1 MQDFKEQ
8 SERNFQ
14 MLKEN
19 AYPGRGIVLGMDSQS
34 KHYIQVYWIMGRS
47 ENSRNRIFVEEN
59 GFVKTKAYDENKCTD
74 PSLIIYYPVKHIGSC
89 HIVTNGDQTDTVYER
104 IKEKKT
110 FEQALME
117 RTFEPDKPNFT
128 PRISGLI
135 DLKDPLFAYRLSVL
149 KTVNNREEYGQKNFY
164 YYHKA
169 IPGFGH
175 GITTYRSDGNP
186 LPSFSSE
193 PLLLPL
199 EDCPEK
205 TAELY
210 WNALNEEN
218 KVSLLVKFID
228 AESGEFQIVI
238 KNKLA

>member
-74 PSLIIYYPVKHIGSC
+74 PSFIIYYPVKHIGSC

-110 FEQALME
+110 LNRRLWKEPSNGQTEFYPSYFRFDRLKRSSFCIQAV
-117 RTFEPDKPNFT
+117 RF
-128 PRISGLI
+128 
-135 DLKDPLFAYRLSVL
+135 KD
-149 KTVNNREEYGQKNFY
+149 GQ
-164 YYHKA
+164 
-169 IPGFGH
+169 
-175 GITTYRSDGNP
+175 
-186 LPSFSSE
+186 
-193 PLLLPL
+193 
-199 EDCPEK
+199 
-205 TAELY
+205 
-210 WNALNEEN
+210 
-218 KVSLLVKFID
+218 
-228 AESGEFQIVI
+228 
-238 KNKLA
+238 